1 MEKEKKD
8 DTATLTA
15 QAHGVTPA
23 YVRMI
28 VNGKRKNESIL
39 STFNTILEAKDN
51 LSKPVYSTSE
61 SIN

>member
-1 MEKEKKD
+1 MEKEKND

-23 YVRMI
+23 YVRM
-28 VNGKRKNESIL
+28 VANGKRKNERIL
-39 STFNTILEAKDN
+39 STFNSILDAKDK
-51 LSKPVYSTSE
+51 LSKPVYSSTE